1 MHALA
6 ATMLA
11 SAISPDTLIGKY
23 GTIGL
28 AVLLFAECGLLI
40 GFFLPGDTLLFSA
53 GLLLATHNFK
63 NPPPLAEPL
72 IILPIAAI
80 LGNLLGYWIGF
91 RAGPAV
97 FNRPNSRI
105 FSPRYV
111 ERSEAFFAKWG
122 PASILLARFIPI
134 VRTVATV
141 LAGVGRMRF
150 PVYAAF
156 SVIGAIVWADGVL
169 LASYGLGKLPFIQQH
184 QKTVTSLLDPVIVAV
199 VVLSL
204 VPTLIHYFRG
214 RKRAPKGG
222 GRHGATAGRRDN

>member
-6 ATMLA
+6 TTVLA
-11 SAISPDTLIGKY
+11 SPLSPDTLIGKY

-28 AVLLFAECGLLI
+28 AVILFAECGLLI

-53 GLLLATHNFK
+53 GLLLATHSFK
-63 NPPPLAEPL
+63 NQPPLAEPL
-72 IILPIAAI
+72 VILPIAAI

-122 PASILLARFIPI
+122 AVSVMLARFVPV

-141 LAGVGRMRF
+141 LAGVSRMRF
-150 PVYAAF
+150 SVYAVF
-156 SVIGAIVWADGVL
+156 SLIGAVLWADGVL
-169 LASYGLGKLPFIQQH
+169 LIGYGLGKLPFIQH
-184 QKTVTSLLDPVIVAV
+184 HHKTVTSLIDPVIIAV

-204 VPTLIHYFRG
+204 VPVLVHYLRG
-214 RKRAPKGG
+214 RKRTA
-222 GRHGATAGRRDN
+222 ATDA